1 MGRPKQAPEQVQRR
15 QFTLE
20 FKQEAVRQIGVEGRT
35 VSEVARRLGIRRE
48 MLAQWQRTVAGAPAR
63 PAPAAPAE
71 ATPASRQ
78 ALEQEVRRLKKR
90 VAELEEEAVILGK
103 ATAYFAKRHG

>member
-1 MGRPKQAPEQVQRR
+1 MGRPKKAAGQEQRR

-20 FKQEAVRQIGVEGRT
+20 FKQEAVRQLHQDGRS
-35 VSEVARRLGIRRE
+35 VSDVARSLGIRRE
-48 MLAQWQRTVAGAPAR
+48 MLAQWRRVLAGHAPRLAGA
-63 PAPAAPAE
+63 E
-71 ATPASRQ
+71 TGPASRQ

-90 VAELEEEAVILGK
+90 VAELEEEQVILGK

>member
-1 MGRPKQAPEQVQRR
+1 MGRPRKAPEQVQRR

-20 FKQEAVRQIGVEGRT
+20 FKQEAVRQVELEGRS

-48 MLAQWQRTVAGAPAR
+48 MLAQWQRTVAGAAPR
-63 PAPAAPAE
+63 PATPPADAAPTSRE
-71 ATPASRQ
+71 ALA
-78 ALEQEVRRLKKR
+78 QEVRRLKKR
-90 VAELEEEAVILGK
+90 VAELEDEAVILGK

>member
-1 MGRPKQAPEQVQRR
+1 MGRPKKAPEQGQRR

-20 FKQEAVRQIGVEGRT
+20 FKQEAVRQIGVDGRS

-48 MLAQWQRTVAGAPAR
+48 MLAQWQRTVAGEASR
-63 PAPAAPAE
+63 AATPSA
-71 ATPASRQ
+71 AAGTPASRQ